1 MRKLLNTRYIDL
13 LKMMRKTVKI
23 HLKGRKK
30 RDCLNKGLRS
40 VKLVY
45 ERHFINGHAMKR
57 LG

>member
-13 LKMMRKTVKI
+13 LKMKRKTVNS

-30 RDCLNKGLRS
+30 RDCLNKGLWS

-45 ERHFINGHAMKR
+45 EEHSINHHAMKR